1 MFQGSGWA
9 NAARNGPAEA
19 GAMRLA
25 VDVIETDDAFTFATD
40 VPGVSRQDVKACLA
54 PLPYCL
60 PPPAHCGCAVCRRR
74 LLAAPGCVVIWQV
87 LVSDGV
93 VLQCMS

>member
-1 MFQGSGWA
+1 MCQGSGWA

-40 VPGVSRQDVKACLA
+40 VPGVSRQDVKVCLWSPSAWPLCLA
-54 PLPYCL
+54 R
-60 PPPAHCGCAVCRRR
+60 AN
-74 LLAAPGCVVIWQV
+74 
-87 LVSDGV
+87 S
-93 VLQCMS
+93 